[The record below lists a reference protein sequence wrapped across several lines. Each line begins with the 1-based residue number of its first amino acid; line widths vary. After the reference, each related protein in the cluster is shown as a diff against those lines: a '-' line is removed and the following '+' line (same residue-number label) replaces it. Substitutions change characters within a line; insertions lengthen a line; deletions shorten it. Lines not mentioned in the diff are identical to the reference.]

1 MLIHLGGDDIVFQRD
16 IIAIMDL
23 TQMSKD
29 TKLFLKRAQ
38 EEGIIKN
45 ISQEDP
51 KSFILTKI
59 NDKNII
65 YYSYISSS
73 TLLKRMDKKYF
84 DLRKQG
90 GKNGRKK

>member
-1 MLIHLGGDDIVFQRD
+1 MLLHLGGDDIVFQKD

-23 TQMSKD
+23 ESTQMSKD

-45 ISQEDP
+45 ISQEEP
-51 KSFILTKI
+51 KSYIITKI

-65 YYSYISSS
+65 YYSHISSS
-73 TLLKRMDKKYF
+73 TLLKRMDLK
-84 DLRKQG
+84 
-90 GKNGRKK
+90 

>member
-1 MLIHLGGDDIVFQRD
+1 VEEFCISRGLFMLLHLGGDDIVFQKD

-23 TQMSKD
+23 ESTQMSKD

-45 ISQEDP
+45 ISQEEP
-51 KSFILTKI
+51 KSYIITKI

-65 YYSYISSS
+65 YYSHISSS
-73 TLLKRMDKKYF
+73 TLLKRMDLK
-84 DLRKQG
+84 
-90 GKNGRKK
+90 